1 MHRDHWIP
9 ADDRTIVFRL
19 FVCSLT
25 PIASRLLRLF
35 GFGPEGDIWGKWRVV
50 GGWFLT
56 PIASSPST
64 ASGNLVSMESLVE
77 YLFPSRYSGAEF
89 SATYEQFHLPLF
101 LSQHCLQSFLESG
114 LASGVQSHV

>member
-50 GGWFLT
+50 GGRFLK
-56 PIASSPST
+56 PIDCF
-64 ASGNLVSMESLVE
+64 G
-77 YLFPSRYSGAEF
+77 
-89 SATYEQFHLPLF
+89 
-101 LSQHCLQSFLESG
+101 ESG
-114 LASGVQSHV
+114 LDGVLGGISVP